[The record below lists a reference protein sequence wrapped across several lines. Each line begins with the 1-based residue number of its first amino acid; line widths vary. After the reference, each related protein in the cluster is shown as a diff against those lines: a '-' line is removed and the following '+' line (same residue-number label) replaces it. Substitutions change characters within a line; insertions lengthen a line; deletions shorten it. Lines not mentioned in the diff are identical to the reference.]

1 MLLTKQKHYRKDNR
15 YGYETGRSPFI
26 DYILEDKESYKP
38 LSSSICRI
46 TGKRWIDKDN
56 DFSMTLCDLSWLTLP
71 TKLTPCAN

>member
-38 LSSSICRI
+38 LSSSICRF
-46 TGKRWIDKDN
+46 TG
-56 DFSMTLCDLSWLTLP
+56 
-71 TKLTPCAN
+71 